1 MKRLVTLAAAIVL
14 VASFPSARAADD
26 DKVGE
31 SPYYPLKVGNTWT
44 YNGPKNSTIVNKVV
58 AHEKVGGV
66 MCAKIET
73 YLNGQAT
80 AFASEHISI
89 TKDGIY
95 RNSLNGKEA
104 DKPILILK
112 LPPKTGDEW
121 KIESKIGGD
130 TVSGTLKTSEDKV
143 KVDGKEYD
151 AMVAGGK
158 LESGNQTVTASNYFV
173 KDMGVAKIKM
183 EIGGETIEVDLAK
196 FEPAK

>member
-14 VASFPSARAADD
+14 AASFPSARADD
-26 DKVGE
+26 NDKVGE

-44 YNGPKNSTIVNKVV
+44 YNGPKNATIVNKVV
-58 AHEKVGGV
+58 AHEKIGGV

-73 YLNGQAT
+73 YVNGAAN
-80 AFASEHISI
+80 AFASEHISV

-95 RNSLNGKEA
+95 RNTLNGKEA

-112 LPPKTGDEW
+112 LPAKAGDEW
-121 KIESKIGGD
+121 KIESKIGND
-130 TVSGTLKTSEDKV
+130 TVTGTLKTSEAKV
-143 KVDGKEYD
+143 KVGDKEYD

-158 LESGNQTVTASNYFV
+158 LESGGQSVTASNSFV
-173 KDMGVAKIKM
+173 KDIGVAKIKM
-183 EIGGETIEVDLAK
+183 EIANETFEVELAK